1 MKENEYSE
9 IPLKEQANVSLE
21 KNLDIIDAGL
31 THRKTVYEINNKDIS
46 EEIKKVL
53 LKEAENAYNLKLAEI
68 EGKYTENNPKTR

>member
-31 THRKTVYEINNKDIS
+31 THRKTVHEINNKDIS

>member
-9 IPLKEQANVSLE
+9 IPLKEKANVSLE

-31 THRKTVYEINNKDIS
+31 TYRKTVYEINNKDIS

-53 LKEAENAYNLKLAEI
+53 LNEAENAYNLKLAEI

>member
-31 THRKTVYEINNKDIS
+31 TYRKTVHEINNKDIS
-46 EEIKKVL
+46 EEVKKVL
-53 LKEAENAYNLKLAEI
+53 LNEAENAYNLKLAEI